1 MKKKF
6 LDRLS
11 IELDNVNAKHKDDI
25 LDKYRKRY
33 EFGLESGLSEEEIEE
48 MLGDPKE
55 IAEKYRAESPFTS
68 DGYNKN
74 YNLSIKTVSDDVI
87 IKRGKDS
94 KVHIFFD
101 DCNTDNYE
109 VKNNSDGVFIDYPKS
124 KYFSFNRKTGGT
136 ITVEIPHDRVFYN
149 SEISTASGDIKVEYL
164 KSKKIDF
171 TIASSDMVIH
181 TLEGDNIKLV
191 AVSGDIFVDRA
202 KCIDF
207 HTSTVSGDVEA
218 NYIDSESF
226 FIDTISGD
234 GKVKEATGK
243 IKTSSVSGDI
253 YVNGIECGNMKKTM
267 KGWFKK

>member
-33 EFGLESGLSEEEIEE
+33 EFGLESGLSEDEIEK

-55 IAEKYRAESPFTS
+55 IAEKYRAESPFTF

-218 NYIDSESF
+218 NYIDSESL
-226 FIDTISGD
+226 FIDTISG
-234 GKVKEATGK
+234 
-243 IKTSSVSGDI
+243 
-253 YVNGIECGNMKKTM
+253 M